1 MTIMDDYKSICN
13 QIAEAESNNTA
24 STEMDMLLCQ
34 KSSLE
39 DLLMNRYRVVLSTLC
54 GYLGLV
60 NRYTDLYE
68 KGSTPDNNVLC
79 ELTMRLAGLKEE
91 LLALKESLHLPG
103 ELSFMEDNCFD
114 GFEIRQGRFI
124 GDQENVKR
132 ILRKWLEGF
141 PATANTYQYEV
152 AVFVYFL
159 AFPECFDSAE
169 EPVKVSPLKLLGR
182 RFQIWRQRLLTKSAS

>member
-1 MTIMDDYKSICN
+1 MTIMDDYKSICT
-13 QIAEAESNNTA
+13 QIAEAESNNSA

-34 KSSLE
+34 KASLE

-68 KGSTPDNNVLC
+68 NGTTPNNKVLC

-91 LLALKESLHLPG
+91 LLSLKEILNLSG
-103 ELSFMEDNCFD
+103 GLSFMEDNCFD
-114 GFEIRQGRFI
+114 GFEIRGGRFI
-124 GDQENVKR
+124 GDQTNVKL

-141 PATANTYQYEV
+141 PSTANTYQYEV
-152 AVFVYFL
+152 AVFVYFM
-159 AFPECFDSAE
+159 AYPECFDSVE
-169 EPVKVSPLKLLGR
+169 EPVKISPLKLLGR
-182 RFQIWRQRLLTKSAS
+182 RFQLWRQKLLTKSAS